1 MEKNPISLGNAVPQA
16 SAVCRKEGRM
26 INVIMRGCNGR
37 MGQVISDIIK
47 NEEDMQIVAGIDLMP
62 LEGRENPYPVYEH
75 LAECGIAADVVIDF
89 SSPKGLTELLS
100 ICTERKLPIV
110 LCTTGF
116 SEEQLGAIEAAAGE
130 IAILRSANMSLGIN
144 TLAKLAE
151 AAAKILAEAGFDMEI
166 VERHHKRK
174 LDAPSGTA
182 LLLADRM
189 NNALGKEYHYTF
201 DRSGRRQERDPKE
214 IGISAVRGGTIVGE
228 HELIFAG
235 RDEVIELKHTAY
247 SREVFGTGAVQA
259 AKFLVGKKAG
269 MYDMQGVVGA

>member
-1 MEKNPISLGNAVPQA
+1 
-16 SAVCRKEGRM
+16 M

-47 NEEDMQIVAGIDLMP
+47 NEEDMRIVAGIDLMP
-62 LEGRENPYPVYEH
+62 LAGRENPYPVYEH
-75 LAECGIAADVVIDF
+75 LAECDIAADVVIDF

-100 ICTERKLPIV
+100 VCTERRLPIV

-116 SEEQLGAIEAAAGE
+116 SREQLTAIEAAAAE

-189 NNALGKEYHYTF
+189 NDALGKKYHYTF

-269 MYDMQGVVGA
+269 MYDMQGVVGV